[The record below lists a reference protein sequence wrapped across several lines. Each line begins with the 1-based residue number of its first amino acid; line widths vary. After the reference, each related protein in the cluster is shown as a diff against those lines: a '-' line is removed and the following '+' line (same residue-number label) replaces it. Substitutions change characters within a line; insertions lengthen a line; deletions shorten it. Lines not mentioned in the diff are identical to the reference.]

1 MADRAQGEISF
12 VPIVTIADA
21 TDADGVDAI
30 HHDIKGSLSGNIIYT
45 KADANDKW
53 FYSTT
58 KDVTNTHAN
67 LISGSFT
74 ETGTVAT
81 TDHVK
86 FLFIKN
92 SGTTDGSTSTAATVL
107 LTFDG
112 GDPSTQNDVIEIGAD
127 EAFQCKFK
135 DGLDVDSLH
144 AETSTG
150 TVRCTVCAIID
161 DV

>member
-1 MADRAQGEISF
+1 MADRAQGKVGF
-12 VPIVTIADA
+12 TPIVTILADA
-21 TDADGVDAI
+21 DSDAVDAI
-30 HHDIKGSLSGNIIYT
+30 HHDIKGSLGGEMLYT

-74 ETGTVAT
+74 ETGTVAVG
-81 TDHVK
+81 DHVK
-86 FLFIKN
+86 FLFVKN

-112 GDPSTQNDVIEIGAD
+112 GDPSTQSDVIEIGAE

-135 DGLDVDSLH
+135 AGLTVQNLH

-150 TVRCTVCAIID
+150 TVRCTVCAILD